1 MPGDVI
7 QIKEKWKTNICQSNR
22 NSLTEEDERIL
33 FATDLSDDT
42 DFIISK
48 VKAMRDLTHA
58 KLSLIHVVEPLP
70 GYSYAYLGIED
81 IEGQL
86 IEEARTVLNKL
97 GGKLNVT
104 TEDQWVEVGPTKSKI
119 LNVAHEIGSD
129 LIICG
134 SHGRHGLSLLL
145 GSTANAIL
153 HGAKCDV
160 LTIRLPE

>member
-1 MPGDVI
+1 MQHLGLRQRGI
-7 QIKEKWKTNICQSNR
+7 AMYKH
-22 NSLTEEDERIL
+22 IL
-33 FATDLSDDT
+33 LATDLTDDT
-42 DFIISK
+42 EYLLAK
-48 VKAMRDLTHA
+48 TRQLRDYTHA
-58 KLSLIHVVEPLP
+58 KLSVVHVVEPLP

-86 IEEARTVLNKL
+86 LEEARQSIAKL
-97 GGKLNVT
+97 AATLKVDKQ
-104 TEDQWVEVGPTKSKI
+104 DQFVEVGPTKTKI
-119 LNVAHEIGSD
+119 LKVAEEVGAD

-160 LTIRLPE
+160 LTVRLPENLD

>member
-1 MPGDVI
+1 MY
-7 QIKEKWKTNICQSNR
+7 KH
-22 NSLTEEDERIL
+22 IL
-33 FATDLSDDT
+33 FATDLSDES
-42 DFIISK
+42 DFVISK
-48 VKAMRDLTHA
+48 VRTIRGFTNA
-58 KLSLIHVVEPLP
+58 KLSLIHVVEPMP

-86 IEEARTVLNKL
+86 IEESRSTLTKL
-97 GGKLNVT
+97 GDELNVDKK
-104 TEDQWVEVGPTKSKI
+104 DQFVEVGPTKSKI
-119 LNVAHEIGSD
+119 QEIAESIGVD

-160 LTIRLPE
+160 LVVRLPE

>member
-1 MPGDVI
+1 MYKHILLATD
-7 QIKEKWKTNICQSNR
+7 
-22 NSLTEEDERIL
+22 LTEETQFVIDKVQEMMK
-33 FATDLSDDT
+33 FNKATLS
-42 DFIISK
+42 I
-48 VKAMRDLTHA
+48 V
-58 KLSLIHVVEPLP
+58 HVVEPLP

-86 IEEARTVLNKL
+86 IAEAKQSMEKL
-97 GGKLNVT
+97 GTKLNVGKS
-104 TEDQWVEVGPTKSKI
+104 DQFIEVGPTKTKI
-119 LNVAHEIGSD
+119 LKIADDVKAD

-160 LTIRLPE
+160 LTVRLPEEQ

>member
-1 MPGDVI
+1 MY
-7 QIKEKWKTNICQSNR
+7 KH
-22 NSLTEEDERIL
+22 IL
-33 FATDLSDDT
+33 FATDLTADT
-42 DFIISK
+42 DFVINK
-48 VKAMRDLTHA
+48 VKSIRQFTNAR
-58 KLSLIHVVEPLP
+58 LSLIHVVEPMP

-86 IEEARTVLNKL
+86 IEEAKAALARL
-97 GGKLNVT
+97 GETMAVDEK
-104 TEDQWVEVGPTKSKI
+104 DRWVEVGPTKLEILKI
-119 LNVAHEIGSD
+119 AEQTGVD

-160 LTIRLPE
+160 LTVRLPE

>member
-1 MPGDVI
+1 MY
-7 QIKEKWKTNICQSNR
+7 KH
-22 NSLTEEDERIL
+22 IL
-33 FATDLSDDT
+33 FATDLTEDT
-42 DFIISK
+42 EYLLEK
-48 VKAMRDLTHA
+48 VKSIRGYTSAT
-58 KLSLIHVVEPLP
+58 LSIVHVVEPLP

-86 IEEARTVLNKL
+86 IEEARQSMAKI
-97 GGKLNVT
+97 GEKLNVKSD
-104 TEDQWVEVGPTKSKI
+104 DQFVEVGPTKTKI
-119 LNVAHEIGSD
+119 LHVADEIKAD

-160 LTIRLPE
+160 LTVRLPEEE

>member
-1 MPGDVI
+1 MY
-7 QIKEKWKTNICQSNR
+7 KN
-22 NSLTEEDERIL
+22 IL

-42 DFIISK
+42 EYVISK
-48 VKAMRDLTHA
+48 VRAIRGFTGA
-58 KLSLIHVVEPLP
+58 KLSILHVVEPMP

-86 IEEARTVLNKL
+86 IEEARTALAKL
-97 GGKLNVT
+97 A
-104 TEDQWVEVGPTKSKI
+104 TELAVDKKDQWVEVGPTKSKI
-119 LNVAHEIGSD
+119 HSVADNIGAD
-129 LIICG
+129 LIVCG

-160 LTIRLPE
+160 LVVRLPESK

>member
-1 MPGDVI
+1 MY
-7 QIKEKWKTNICQSNR
+7 KH
-22 NSLTEEDERIL
+22 IL
-33 FATDLSDDT
+33 FATDLT
-42 DFIISK
+42 GETAYVVEK
-48 VKAMRDLTHA
+48 VQGLRNYTGAT
-58 KLSLIHVVEPLP
+58 LSVIHVVEPLP

-86 IEEARTVLNKL
+86 IQEAKQAMEKL
-97 GGKLNVT
+97 GAKLNVAKA
-104 TEDQWVEVGPTKSKI
+104 DQFVEIGPTKTKI
-119 LNVAHEIGSD
+119 LKVAEDKKID

-160 LTIRLPE
+160 LTVRLPEEK

>member
-1 MPGDVI
+1 MLVMY
-7 QIKEKWKTNICQSNR
+7 KH
-22 NSLTEEDERIL
+22 IL
-33 FATDLSDDT
+33 LATDLT
-42 DFIISK
+42 DETDYIIKK
-48 VKAMRDLTHA
+48 VRAIRDYTKA
-58 KLSLIHVVEPLP
+58 KLSIVHVVEPLP

-86 IEEARTVLNKL
+86 IDEAKNAILKL
-97 GGKLNVT
+97 GKELSVDNQ
-104 TEDQWVEVGPTKSKI
+104 DQWVEVGPTKSKI
-119 LNVAHEIGSD
+119 LFVAENIQAD

-160 LTIRLPE
+160 LTVRLPE

>member
-1 MPGDVI
+1 MY
-7 QIKEKWKTNICQSNR
+7 KH
-22 NSLTEEDERIL
+22 IL
-33 FATDLSDDT
+33 FATDLSEDT
-42 DFIISK
+42 DFIITK
-48 VKAMRDLTHA
+48 VRKMCDLTKA

-86 IEEARTVLNKL
+86 IDESKTALVKL
-97 GGKLNVT
+97 GQELKVDSKNIF
-104 TEDQWVEVGPTKSKI
+104 VEVGPTKSKI
-119 LNVAHEIGSD
+119 LDIAQSINAD

-160 LTIRLPE
+160 LTVRLPE

>member
-1 MPGDVI
+1 MY
-7 QIKEKWKTNICQSNR
+7 KH
-22 NSLTEEDERIL
+22 IL
-33 FATDLSDDT
+33 FATDLTEET
-42 DFIISK
+42 DYVVEK
-48 VKAMRDLTHA
+48 VRAMQGYTKA
-58 KLSLIHVVEPLP
+58 KLSLVHVVEPLP

-86 IEEARTVLNKL
+86 VDEAKQSMDKL
-97 GGKLNVT
+97 AAKLSVAK
-104 TEDQWVEVGPTKSKI
+104 DAQHVEVGPTKTKI
-119 LNVAHEIGSD
+119 LGVADQIGAD

-160 LTIRLPE
+160 LTVRLPEEE

>member
-1 MPGDVI
+1 MY
-7 QIKEKWKTNICQSNR
+7 KH
-22 NSLTEEDERIL
+22 IL
-33 FATDLSDDT
+33 FATDLT
-42 DFIISK
+42 DETEFLINK
-48 VKAMRDLTHA
+48 VRTMRGYSGA

-86 IEEARTVLNKL
+86 IDEAKNAIAKL
-97 GGKLNVT
+97 GEALTVDNK
-104 TEDQWVEVGPTKSKI
+104 DQWVEVGPTKSKI
-119 LNVAHEIGSD
+119 LSIAESIGAD

-160 LTIRLPE
+160 LTVRLPE

>member
-1 MPGDVI
+1 
-7 QIKEKWKTNICQSNR
+7 
-22 NSLTEEDERIL
+22 
-33 FATDLSDDT
+33 
-42 DFIISK
+42 
-48 VKAMRDLTHA
+48 MRGYTGA

-86 IEEARTVLNKL
+86 IEEAQQSIEKL
-97 GGKLNVT
+97 GET
-104 TEDQWVEVGPTKSKI
+104 
-119 LNVAHEIGSD
+119 LNVAKKDQFTLKWAQLKQKFLKWRKIVGAD

-160 LTIRLPE
+160 LTVRLPEEANRYYMEYKDYYKVLGVDRKASQMISSMLIAD

>member
-1 MPGDVI
+1 MY
-7 QIKEKWKTNICQSNR
+7 KH
-22 NSLTEEDERIL
+22 IL
-33 FATDLSDDT
+33 FATDLT
-42 DFIISK
+42 DETSFVIDK
-48 VKAMRDLTHA
+48 VRTICGYTKA
-58 KLSLIHVVEPLP
+58 KLSLVHVVEPLP

-86 IEEARTVLNKL
+86 IDEARQAIEKL
-97 GGKLNVT
+97 GSQLNVPK
-104 TEDQWVEVGPTKSKI
+104 ESQFVEVGPTKTKI
-119 LNVAHEIGSD
+119 LQSADEVGAD

-160 LTIRLPE
+160 LTVRLPEEQ

>member
-1 MPGDVI
+1 MYKHILFTTD
-7 QIKEKWKTNICQSNR
+7 
-22 NSLTEEDERIL
+22 LTE
-33 FATDLSDDT
+33 DT
-42 DFIISK
+42 DYLVSK
-48 VKAMRDLTHA
+48 VKDMCKLTGA
-58 KLSLIHVVEPLP
+58 KLSLVHVVEPLP

-86 IEEARTVLNKL
+86 INEAKQSIEKL
-97 GGKLNVT
+97 AARLAVDKA
-104 TEDQWVEVGPTKSKI
+104 DSFVEVGPTKTKI
-119 LNVAHEIGSD
+119 LKIAEDMGVD

-160 LTIRLPE
+160 LTVRLPEE

>member
-1 MPGDVI
+1 MY
-7 QIKEKWKTNICQSNR
+7 KH
-22 NSLTEEDERIL
+22 IL
-33 FATDLSDDT
+33 FATDLSEDT
-42 DFIISK
+42 NFVIEK
-48 VKAMRDLTHA
+48 VRMMRGYCGA
-58 KLSLIHVVEPLP
+58 KLSIIHVVEPLP

-86 IEEARTVLNKL
+86 IEESKNALAKL
-97 GGKLNVT
+97 GQQLSVDAK
-104 TEDQWVEVGPTKSKI
+104 DQWVEVGPTKSKI
-119 LNVAHEIGSD
+119 LDVAQDIGVD

-160 LTIRLPE
+160 LTVRLPE

>member
-1 MPGDVI
+1 MY
-7 QIKEKWKTNICQSNR
+7 KH
-22 NSLTEEDERIL
+22 IL
-33 FATDLSDDT
+33 FATDLTEET
-42 DFIISK
+42 DYLVEK
-48 VKAMRDLTHA
+48 VRAIRGFTGA
-58 KLSLIHVVEPLP
+58 TLSLIHVVEPLP

-86 IEEARTVLNKL
+86 ISEAKQAIEKL
-97 GGKLNVT
+97 GLKLNV
-104 TEDQWVEVGPTKSKI
+104 EQKDQLIEVGPTKTKI
-119 LNVAHEIGSD
+119 LNAAEQMKAD

-160 LTIRLPE
+160 LTVRLPEEQ

>member
-1 MPGDVI
+1 MY
-7 QIKEKWKTNICQSNR
+7 KH
-22 NSLTEEDERIL
+22 IL
-33 FATDLSDDT
+33 FATDLTEDT
-42 DFIISK
+42 EYLIEK
-48 VKAMRDLTHA
+48 VRAIRGFTGA
-58 KLSLIHVVEPLP
+58 TLSLVHVVEPLP

-86 IEEARTVLNKL
+86 ITEARQSIEKL
-97 GGKLNVT
+97 GEKMNVSKN
-104 TEDQWVEVGPTKSKI
+104 DQFVEVGPTKTKI
-119 LNVAHEIGSD
+119 LKVADDISAD

-160 LTIRLPE
+160 LTVRLPEEQ

>member
-1 MPGDVI
+1 MY
-7 QIKEKWKTNICQSNR
+7 KH
-22 NSLTEEDERIL
+22 IL
-33 FATDLSDDT
+33 FATDLTEDT
-42 DFIISK
+42 EYLVSK
-48 VKAMRDLTHA
+48 VRSIRDYTGA

-86 IEEARTVLNKL
+86 IIEAKQAIDKL
-97 GGKLNVT
+97 GESLNVNK
-104 TEDQWVEVGPTKSKI
+104 EDQFVEVGPTKTKI
-119 LNVAHEIGSD
+119 LKIVDDINAD

-160 LTIRLPE
+160 LTVRLPEEQ

>member
-1 MPGDVI
+1 MY
-7 QIKEKWKTNICQSNR
+7 KN
-22 NSLTEEDERIL
+22 IL
-33 FATDLSDDT
+33 FATDLADDT
-42 DFIISK
+42 EYLIEK
-48 VKAMRDLTHA
+48 VRAVRGLTGA
-58 KLSLIHVVEPLP
+58 KLHLIHVVEPLP

-86 IEEARTVLNKL
+86 MDESRQSIVKL
-97 GGKLNVT
+97 GERLNVNA
-104 TEDQWVEVGPTKSKI
+104 ESQFVEVGPTKTKI
-119 LNVAHEIGSD
+119 LKIADELNAD

-160 LTIRLPE
+160 LTVRLPEEQ

>member
-1 MPGDVI
+1 MY
-7 QIKEKWKTNICQSNR
+7 KH
-22 NSLTEEDERIL
+22 IL

-42 DFIISK
+42 EYLINK
-48 VKAMRDLTHA
+48 VRAMRGLSGA

-86 IEEARTVLNKL
+86 INEAKGSLVKL
-97 GGKLNVT
+97 GQQLSVDNK
-104 TEDQWVEVGPTKSKI
+104 DQWVEVGPTKSKI
-119 LNVAHEIGSD
+119 LGVADDINAD

-160 LTIRLPE
+160 LTVRLPE

>member
-1 MPGDVI
+1 MY
-7 QIKEKWKTNICQSNR
+7 KH
-22 NSLTEEDERIL
+22 IL
-33 FATDLSDDT
+33 FATDLSDES
-42 DFIISK
+42 DFLISK
-48 VKAMRDLTHA
+48 VRGMCDFTKA
-58 KLSLIHVVEPLP
+58 KLSLIHVVEPRP

-86 IEEARTVLNKL
+86 IEESRTALEKL
-97 GGKLNVT
+97 ADTLLV
-104 TEDQWVEVGPTKSKI
+104 DRSQLFVEVGPTKSKI
-119 LNVAHEIGSD
+119 QSVAEEIGAD

-160 LTIRLPE
+160 LVVRLPETQ

>member
-1 MPGDVI
+1 MYKHIV
-7 QIKEKWKTNICQSNR
+7 
-22 NSLTEEDERIL
+22 
-33 FATDLSDDT
+33 FATDLTDDT
-42 DFIISK
+42 DYIIQK
-48 VKAMRDLTHA
+48 VRKLHESTGASLT
-58 KLSLIHVVEPLP
+58 LVHVVEPLP

-86 IEEARTVLNKL
+86 ITEAKQAMEKL
-97 GGKLNVT
+97 GVKLDVPKNKQFV
-104 TEDQWVEVGPTKSKI
+104 QVGPTKTKI
-119 LNVAHEIGSD
+119 LEIAEQDKAD

-160 LTIRLPE
+160 LTVRLPEE